1 MAIEPISATKV
12 LAQVQSGF
20 EDCGEKCSEQIVNLV
35 EVLTDAINERFAAL
49 ERKIT
54 RRN

>member
-1 MAIEPISATKV
+1 MSIEPISPSKI

-20 EDCGEKCSEQIVNLV
+20 EDCSEKCSEQIVNVV
-35 EVLTDAINERFAAL
+35 EVLVDAVNERFAAL

-54 RRN
+54 RRG